1 MSNVCTKVLIQKINH
16 IYKTGDEILHKDKKR
31 NYKITFISNDTGK
44 NFKDILEQGF
54 KEKMSGEKLLKE
66 SSANDLHNSKN
77 GASIC
82 V

>member
-31 NYKITFISNDTGK
+31 